1 MRKYY
6 VVNDKQEFL
15 WEDGKFYPPFVKSA
29 YVVDE
34 DVAAQYIEH
43 GCTTIFADVDTWPQ
57 FYDEVREEKKQRRR
71 TYVRVS
77 AFTLAAALDRLYED
91 ENTYNIMLSMEDGD
105 FLISFEYRRDYER
118 LRSSGIPQT
127 CEAPK

>member
-1 MRKYY
+1 MKKYY

-15 WEDGKFYPPFVKSA
+15 WEDGKFYPPFVKSSH
-29 YVVDE
+29 VVDE
-34 DVAAQYIEH
+34 EVAKHYIEQ

-91 ENTYNIMLSMEDGD
+91 ENTYNVMLSMEDGE
-105 FLISFEYRRDYER
+105 FLISFEYHRDYER